1 MWIKLQDGFY
11 NLDVT
16 HAISKTDGSKNR
28 DDVYSR
34 HDKPRIYLTAD
45 SGSCQTVEY
54 EDKKIMLVDFISI
67 LRALRGKVDVESNSN
82 LFNSYSVISDARQEL
97 TYGEVDPLE
106 SQ

>member
-1 MWIKLQDGFY
+1 MWIKLQNGFY

-16 HAISKTDGSKNR
+16 HAITKMDGTEGKKF
-28 DDVYSR
+28 
-34 HDKPRIYLTAD
+34 DKPRIYLTAD

-82 LFNSYSVISDARQEL
+82 LFNSWSAIKDAQQEL
-97 TYGEVDPLE
+97 TYGEVDLLE
-106 SQ
+106 PQ

>member
-1 MWIKLQDGFY
+1 MWIKLHDEFY

-16 HAISKTDGSKNR
+16 HVVSKTDGSKNR
-28 DDVYSR
+28 DDVYYR

-82 LFNSYSVISDARQEL
+82 LFNSWSAIKDAQQEL
-97 TYGEVDPLE
+97 TYGEVDLLE
-106 SQ
+106 PQ